1 MIIEIKQNGKTYD
14 FNLDKAIHDGYLKER
29 REVKVNAGDVYQ
41 GPNGSS
47 VTCILVKTIDGRCV
61 LIGNGS
67 ETSFNEWRREP
78 MTGEEFLQHYSD
90 WKCIGNVNQLVCS
103 AIKNMRH

>member
-29 REVKVNAGDVYQ
+29 REVKAGDVYQ

-47 VTCILVKTIDGRCV
+47 VTCILVKTIDFRFV

-67 ETSFNEWRREP
+67 EESFNEWRREP
-78 MTGEEFLQHYSD
+78 MTGEEFLQNYSD
-90 WKCIGNVNQLVCS
+90 WKCIGNVKELVNS
-103 AIKNMRH
+103 KIKSLRKI